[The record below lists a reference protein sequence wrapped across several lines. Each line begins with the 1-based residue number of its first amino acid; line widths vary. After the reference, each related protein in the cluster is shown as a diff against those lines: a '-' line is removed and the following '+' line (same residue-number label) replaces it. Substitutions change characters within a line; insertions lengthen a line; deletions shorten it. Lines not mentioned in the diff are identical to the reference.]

1 MKDKR
6 DLIFRMLSCTRTAI
20 DANQIFTAG
29 ILAIFVNVDSLAKS
43 IELEKKL
50 RQNHETCIPKDK
62 PHQLRPAFRQD
73 TLVRRFD
80 LIQDILDVI
89 LWPFIG
95 NSTRHDPRVAS
106 R

>member
-1 MKDKR
+1 
-6 DLIFRMLSCTRTAI
+6 MLSFTRTAI
-20 DANQIFTAG
+20 DANQIVTAK
-29 ILAIFVNVDSLAKS
+29 IIAIFVNLDSLAKS
-43 IELEKKL
+43 IELKKKL

-80 LIQDILDVI
+80 HVQDILDVI

-95 NSTRHDPRVAS
+95 NSACHNPRVAL